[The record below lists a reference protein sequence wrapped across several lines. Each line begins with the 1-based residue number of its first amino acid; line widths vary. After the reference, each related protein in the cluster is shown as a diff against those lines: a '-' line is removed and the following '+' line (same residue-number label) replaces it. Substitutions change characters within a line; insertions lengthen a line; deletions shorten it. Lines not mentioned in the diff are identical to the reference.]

1 VTVGIYPNRIEIWNS
16 GHFPEGLLP
25 SDLKKNHPSLPTNPD
40 IAHVFYLRGLMERIG
55 RGGQL
60 IINACQ
66 VHSLPAPKWIDRPT
80 GVTLTI
86 FGRTGQEAELLSA
99 NPRQQALLTQ
109 LGRGEQIRSGEY
121 HQRFATEVSD
131 RQARRDLVE
140 LEEAGLLL
148 RIGKGAGT
156 VFQRTDRTWPDGNR
170 T

>member
-1 VTVGIYPNRIEIWNS
+1 V
-16 GHFPEGLLP
+16 
-25 SDLKKNHPSLPTNPD
+25 DSLPTNPD

-66 VHSLPAPKWIDRPT
+66 DHSLPAPKWIDRPT

-99 NPRQQALLTQ
+99 NPRQQALLMQ
-109 LGRGEQIRSGEY
+109 LGRGEQIRPGEY

-140 LEEAGLLL
+140 LEESGLLL
-148 RIGKGAGT
+148 RIGKGART